1 MMIWSRI
8 KCAWVQWTGTR
19 AAWLALPA
27 AGAIVASACLP
38 MVGLVHQMPL
48 GPAIAPHRAAR
59 ASSPPT
65 YTPPPYVP
73 IYAAAYAPEHLSV
86 PPVPPVAATAVP
98 EPSSIA
104 LLATG
109 LAGLL
114 ILSRR
119 AKP

>member
-1 MMIWSRI
+1 MMVWSRI

-27 AGAIVASACLP
+27 AGAIVAGACLP
-38 MVGLVHQMPL
+38 AFGLVHHMPL
-48 GPAIAPHRAAR
+48 GPATAPHRAAPV
-59 ASSPPT
+59 AAPPT
-65 YTPPPYVP
+65 YTQPSYVP
-73 IYAAAYAPEHLSV
+73 LYTAAYAPEHLSV
-86 PPVPPVAATAVP
+86 PPVPPVAPTAVP

-104 LLATG
+104 LLASG

-119 AKP
+119 TKS